1 MSGPP
6 PRTVT
11 DELIENALIYEANF
25 TDEQKNL
32 PLPPGTKLLAA
43 RNYRLS
49 YPYICCLLYIH
60 VFVSVSVS
68 LFNLFLFYLQEKAS
82 QSWPVWMPGI
92 IRYNSFLYLFIYPL
106 LYLFVNS
113 YRKFNLF
120 LNHLRILYHVFN
132 FHRLSPYALLG
143 LKEGDAHVIR
153 NAGINIFNDACLYA
167 HIYVCLYIYIYV
179 YLYT

>member
-1 MSGPP
+1 MSLHHA
-6 PRTVT
+6 RTVT
-11 DELIENALIYEANF
+11 DELIENALIYKANF

-68 LFNLFLFYLQEKAS
+68 LFNLFLFYLQEKTS

-92 IRYNSFLYLFIYPL
+92 I
-106 LYLFVNS
+106 
-113 YRKFNLF
+113 
-120 LNHLRILYHVFN
+120 
-132 FHRLSPYALLG
+132 
-143 LKEGDAHVIR
+143 
-153 NAGINIFNDACLYA
+153 
-167 HIYVCLYIYIYV
+167 
-179 YLYT
+179 